1 MRFWRAAILV
11 VALLPSSVHAAA
23 SGPPEP
29 VVTRGGIMS
38 YGRYADSL
46 LLDPVL
52 NDSNTDIWILS
63 NLYDT
68 LLLPTDDGR
77 GLQPGLASAWQV
89 SPDGLTVTLALRPRI
104 RFSDGSAITADDV
117 KWSLDRARSP
127 ANGIWNSLLGA
138 VSEVRIPD
146 PRTVVLRLR
155 RPDPAILSLLTV
167 FNTAIMPRHQFLAA
181 PGATDAEK
189 AASFS
194 THAVTSGPFV
204 LTSWVHGATMQ
215 LRRNPYYWRQGADGR
230 PLPYLDGI
238 RFEVI
243 PDDATRILRVQSG
256 ELDGAELIPFSRVA
270 ELQADPRLRL
280 ELFAST
286 RIDYVVL
293 DVRPAPAGGVANP
306 LALPA
311 VREALNAAVYRR
323 GLDQIVTRGIG
334 VPMSS
339 YMSRAT
345 PLHVD
350 VPDADRYDPARARA
364 LLRQAGYPHGFSATM
379 QILAGSQSEI
389 EIGTALQEMWRE
401 IGVDLRLQQHDMA
414 SMTELYRQGDFTM
427 RLSTW
432 TDDVADPGEITS
444 YFVYTPVTGAQHSG
458 WHSAEAERLYLESR
472 TELDRARRA
481 AEYGR
486 IQALFADG
494 PIVRLYETPYA
505 VVFRRA
511 VHGFRQLPL
520 GNNVFSAAWLAPNA
534 MPAR

>member
-1 MRFWRAAILV
+1 
-11 VALLPSSVHAAA
+11 
-23 SGPPEP
+23 
-29 VVTRGGIMS
+29 MS

-68 LLLPTDDGR
+68 LLLPTDDGH
-77 GLQPGLASAWQV
+77 GVQPGLASAWHV
-89 SPDGLTVTLALRPRI
+89 SPDGLTVTLALRQGT
-104 RFSDGSAITADDV
+104 RFSDGTAITADDV
-117 KWSLDRARSP
+117 KWSLDRARDP
-127 ANGIWNSLLGA
+127 AKGIWSYLLSA
-138 VSEVRIPD
+138 VGEVRIAD
-146 PRTVVLRLR
+146 PRTVILQLR
-155 RPDPAILSLLTV
+155 RPDPAILPLLTV
-167 FNTAIMPRHQFLAA
+167 FNTAIMPRRQFEAA

-189 AASFS
+189 AVAFS
-194 THAVTSGPFV
+194 AHAVTSGPFV

-280 ELFAST
+280 ELFPST
-286 RIDYVVL
+286 RIEYVVL
-293 DVRPAPAGGVANP
+293 NARPTMAKNVPNP

-311 VREALNAAVYRR
+311 VREALNDAVYRH
-323 GLDQIVTRGIG
+323 GLDQIVTRGFG

-345 PLHVD
+345 PLHID

-379 QILAGSQSEI
+379 QILAGNEEEI

-401 IGVDLRLQQHDMA
+401 IGVDLHLRQLDNA
-414 SMTELYRQGDFTM
+414 TMTDLYRDGGFTM
-427 RLSTW
+427 RLSFW
-432 TDDVADPGEITS
+432 TDDIADPEEITS
-444 YFVYTPVTGAQHSG
+444 YFVYTPVVGAQHSG
-458 WHSAEAERLYLESR
+458 WHSAEAERLYLASS
-472 TELDRARRA
+472 TELDHGRRA
-481 AEYGR
+481 AEYAQ
-486 IQALFADG
+486 IQALFANG

-505 VVFRRA
+505 VVLRRA
-511 VHGFRQLPL
+511 VHGFLQLPL
-520 GNNVFSAAWLAPNA
+520 GNNVFSATWR
-534 MPAR
+534 AR